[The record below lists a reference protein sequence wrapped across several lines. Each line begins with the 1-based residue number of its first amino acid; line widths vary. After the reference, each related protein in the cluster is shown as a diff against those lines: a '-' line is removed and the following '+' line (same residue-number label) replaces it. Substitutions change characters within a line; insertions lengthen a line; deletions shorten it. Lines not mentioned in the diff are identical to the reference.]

1 MFSKYGI
8 DKGPCGQIGEVASP
22 DVESATTSLD
32 HLQARL
38 GLIFGNPDLL
48 ALALVHQSGTE
59 LDSDRGQASMPS
71 NERLEFLG
79 DAILGAAAAAYLY
92 HHHPDLAEGP
102 LTALRSALVRRST
115 VAGYAEEIG
124 LGAFVR
130 IGPAET
136 GPQGRGAH
144 SVLSA
149 AFEAIVGAIYL
160 DAGFSAA
167 AQFLDRFFSRHLPVI
182 LDADLHRNA
191 KSELQEYT
199 QGLYRVTPVYR
210 LLERSGPSHDSRFVA
225 EVVAAGL
232 GSARGEG
239 INRRAAE
246 QAAAHELLSILRTG
260 TSENGADAGGEVV
273 CLPGNSLILES
284 VDGDQ

>member
-1 MFSKYGI
+1 
-8 DKGPCGQIGEVASP
+8 
-22 DVESATTSLD
+22 VEATTGLD
-32 HLQARL
+32 SLQARL
-38 GLIFGNPDLL
+38 GLVFGNPDLL
-48 ALALVHQSGTE
+48 ALALVHQSGPE
-59 LDSDRGQASMPS
+59 QVDVGIQVSLPS

-79 DAILGAAAAAYLY
+79 DAVLGAAAAAYLY
-92 HHHPDLAEGP
+92 RRHPDLAEGP

-115 VAGYAEEIG
+115 VARYADEIG
-124 LGAFVR
+124 LGEFVH

-149 AFEAIVGAIYL
+149 AFEAIVGAVYL
-160 DAGFSAA
+160 DAGFTVA
-167 AQFLDRFFSRHLPVI
+167 AQFLDHFFGRHLPVI

-210 LLERSGPSHDSRFVA
+210 LLDRSGPSHDSRFVA
-225 EVVAAGL
+225 EVEAVGL

-246 QAAAHELLSILRTG
+246 QAAAHELLSHLRAG
-260 TSENGADAGGEVV
+260 TSENGTTAGGEVV
-273 CLPGNSLILES
+273 CLPGNGLIRES
-284 VDGDQ
+284 VEGDE